1 MEHLENAPESQS
13 ETEGEGAL
21 QGGGDIGFLAP
32 GNAII
37 DTVLITGFDQM
48 YCSQDWMI
56 CIIHRHCMAW
66 HILI

>member
-32 GNAII
+32 GNAIL
-37 DTVLITGFDQM
+37 DTELFSVLP
-48 YCSQDWMI
+48 Y
-56 CIIHRHCMAW
+56 
-66 HILI
+66 L

>member
-32 GNAII
+32 GNAIL
-37 DTVLITGFDQM
+37 DTELITGLDDL
-48 YCSQDWMI
+48 YYSQALHGLAYLD
-56 CIIHRHCMAW
+56 
-66 HILI
+66 LNYLKVKVS

>member
-32 GNAII
+32 GNAIL
-37 DTVLITGFDQM
+37 DTELITGFTH
-48 YCSQDWMI
+48 I
-56 CIIHRHCMAW
+56 CIVHRFG
-66 HILI
+66 